1 MEKKSLGRGIEDIT
15 DIFMSHKK
23 EQFPCDNS
31 ASENTKEAVG
41 EGYLEHPDEDSEGTM
56 PFSEDD
62 IITVID
68 DRLKV
73 NRNCLRAE
81 RPLGPDLSGKDENL
95 QTRNIKNTPVGCPD
109 VAEITQHVTRKK
121 KLVYFNTPDVQQ
133 NIVKSL
139 FQHLRQDFNI
149 RRIELVKVDAVSRP
163 GMKKKIEESISIYI
177 KGEENS

>member
-1 MEKKSLGRGIEDIT
+1 MEKKSLGRGIEDIA
-15 DIFMSHKK
+15 DIFISQKK
-23 EQFPCDNS
+23 EQFPYDNS
-31 ASENTKEAVG
+31 ASENAKEPVG
-41 EGYLEHPDEDSEGTM
+41 EVYREHPGEDSEGTM

-73 NRNCLRAE
+73 NRNRLRSE
-81 RPLGPDLSGKDENL
+81 QPLGTDLLGKDENIR
-95 QTRNIKNTPVGCPD
+95 TRNIENTPEGCPA
-109 VAEITQHVTRKK
+109 VAEFTQHVTRKK
-121 KLVYFNTPDVQQ
+121 KLGYFNTPDVQK

-163 GMKKKIEESISIYI
+163 GINKKSEENISIYI
-177 KGEENS
+177 KGEENP

>member
-15 DIFMSHKK
+15 DIFMSQNK
-23 EQFPCDNS
+23 EQFPHDNS

-41 EGYLEHPDEDSEGTM
+41 EVYLERPDEDSEETM

-73 NRNCLRAE
+73 NRNCLKSE
-81 RPLGPDLSGKDENL
+81 QPLGPDLSGKDENL
-95 QTRNIKNTPVGCPD
+95 QTRNIENTPEGCPD
-109 VAEITQHVTRKK
+109 VAEFAQHVTRKK
-121 KLVYFNTPDVQQ
+121 KLGYFNTPAVQQ
-133 NIVKSL
+133 NILKSL
-139 FQHLRQDFNI
+139 FQHLGQDFNI
-149 RRIELVKVDAVSRP
+149 RRIELVKVDTVSRP
-163 GMKKKIEESISIYI
+163 GMNKKIEESISIYI

>member
-15 DIFMSHKK
+15 NIFMSQKK
-23 EQFPCDNS
+23 EQFPYDNS
-31 ASENTKEAVG
+31 ASENTKEALG
-41 EGYLEHPDEDSEGTM
+41 EVYLEHPDEDSEGTM

-73 NRNCLRAE
+73 NRNCLRSE
-81 RPLGPDLSGKDENL
+81 QPLGPDLSGKDENL
-95 QTRNIKNTPVGCPD
+95 QTRNIENTLEGCPD
-109 VAEITQHVTRKK
+109 VAEITQHITRKK
-121 KLVYFNTPDVQQ
+121 KLGYFNTPDVQQ

-149 RRIELVKVDAVSRP
+149 RRIELVKVDAVSKP
-163 GMKKKIEESISIYI
+163 GMKKEIEENISIYI